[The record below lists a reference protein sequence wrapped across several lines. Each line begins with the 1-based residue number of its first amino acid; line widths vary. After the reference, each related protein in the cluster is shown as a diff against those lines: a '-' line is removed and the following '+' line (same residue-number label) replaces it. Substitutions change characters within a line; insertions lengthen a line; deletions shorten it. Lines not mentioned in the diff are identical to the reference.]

1 MKIYLVVIVIGGCIL
16 NFKYLGKYLFLF
28 CYNLEKIF
36 LVLILQIFNFNM
48 DFIIFFDSFCCV
60 FEGSEND
67 MRFVYCVVC
76 ICYMLNDWLG
86 MNVEKVV

>member
-1 MKIYLVVIVIGGCIL
+1 
-16 NFKYLGKYLFLF
+16 
-28 CYNLEKIF
+28 
-36 LVLILQIFNFNM
+36 M

-67 MRFVYCVVC
+67 MWFVYCVVC